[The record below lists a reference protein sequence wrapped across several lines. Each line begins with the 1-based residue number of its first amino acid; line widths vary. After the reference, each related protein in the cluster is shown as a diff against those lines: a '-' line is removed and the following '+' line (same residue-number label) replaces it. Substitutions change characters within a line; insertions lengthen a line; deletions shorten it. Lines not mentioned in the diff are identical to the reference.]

1 MSNSHITN
9 ITSDYT
15 GFLFSFEN
23 LEESIT
29 IKNTIFTNISSKDST
44 FDCSSSN
51 LIISN
56 CSFQS
61 ILNFNIRVDSSIF
74 LISQIFIKDVLC
86 LIKENGCI
94 FSCSSN
100 SYIEIHD
107 GKLFNISNSDMLGNI
122 YLENSVANI
131 SNIIWEDASAG
142 KKTGACFYAENTEI
156 FMINSVFQSYY
167 YNCLYMISTKLDL
180 TNITF
185 DNTNVTY
192 HPALGTQ
199 NYGAVYGKNC
209 ENFSVRNSM
218 FKGNTN
224 ARFGS
229 AIMLIN
235 LNLDSFHNL
244 FYVSNCNFR
253 SNIADDSGGAIYLS
267 SVIGIISSSS
277 FYLNEANYGG
287 AIYYLTAG
295 NKY

>member
-1 MSNSHITN
+1 MSNSQITN

-29 IKNTIFTNISSKDST
+29 INNTTFTNISSKDST

-56 CSFQS
+56 CSFQT
-61 ILNFNIRVDSSIF
+61 ILNFNIRVDSSVF
-74 LISQIFIKDVLC
+74 LINKIFIKDVIC

-100 SYIEIHD
+100 SYIEIND

-131 SNIIWEDASAG
+131 SNIIWDEALAG

-156 FMINSVFQSYY
+156 FMINSAFQSYF
-167 YNCLYMISTKLDL
+167 YNCLYSIGTKLDL

-185 DNTNVTY
+185 DNTNVSY
-192 HPALGTQ
+192 HPTQGTQ
-199 NYGAVYGKNC
+199 NYGAVYGENC
-209 ENFSVRNSM
+209 GNFSVKNSV

-224 ARFGS
+224 AKLGS

-235 LNLDSFHNL
+235 LKLDSFHNL
-244 FYVSNCNFR
+244 FLVSNCTFQ
-253 SNIADDSGGAIYLS
+253 SNMAEDSGGAIYLS
-267 SVIGIISSSS
+267 AVVGSITSSS
-277 FYLNEANYGG
+277 FNLNKANYGG
-287 AIYYLTAG
+287 AIYYLTTG
-295 NKY
+295 NK